1 MASKR
6 SVRKS
11 LSSRFGR
18 KPASRVV
25 YLFREGETERQYLQ
39 DLSDGCGI
47 HVTPVL
53 SVADPL
59 DLINGAVAF
68 LNANADD
75 FRRNSALEIWIVFD
89 DDEKPSVPVA
99 MKAFPATLRRI
110 KNANLRS
117 RIHVGFMKPCIELWA
132 VMCLPGGLR
141 AFGKANGHRK
151 MESLLRRLMPTY
163 RHDGNPYFD
172 VSKMTEWREAC
183 KRAQDWERQW
193 GPFPDCVPATWYA
206 GIHELVTRIQTAKGL
221 S

>member
-11 LSSRFGR
+11 RFGS

-151 MESLLRRLMPTY
+151 MESLLRSLMPTY

-172 VSKMTEWREAC
+172 ISKMTEWREAC

-193 GPFPDCVPATWYA
+193 GPFPDCVSATWYA
-206 GIHELVTRIQTAKGL
+206 GIHELVMRIQTAKEL